1 MKDLVPLGRSAKE
14 LGNQTAPHFP
24 GSAKNLASA
33 GLLPSSPE
41 RERERQHETRR
52 EHEGHTEDE
61 ITTSTKKKK
70 RKGSRED
77 KYDSKVINGHRRKK
91 MGCERDRE
99 ELEEAEK
106 RLWRCHFVIVRKCQR
121 LTVACERHSPLQTL
135 TTTDEKRPAKRRKR
149 SQTEREEEQ
158 RLKLNSKLS

>member
-14 LGNQTAPHFP
+14 LGNQTAPHSP

-33 GLLPSSPE
+33 GLLPSSPK

-61 ITTSTKKKK
+61 IMTSTKKKK

-77 KYDSKVINGHRRKK
+77 KYDSKVINGH
-91 MGCERDRE
+91 
-99 ELEEAEK
+99 
-106 RLWRCHFVIVRKCQR
+106 
-121 LTVACERHSPLQTL
+121 
-135 TTTDEKRPAKRRKR
+135 
-149 SQTEREEEQ
+149 
-158 RLKLNSKLS
+158 